1 MSDLFAEREIDAA
14 GVRRAPWVRRW
25 VLCLFAA
32 FALLALLNVFGQRPK
47 DSSAATPAAVLR
59 LNAPEAVRGGLFFQA
74 RVDVRAVQALEHP
87 RLVLDRGWLEGMQVN
102 STEPDPMSEA
112 TRDGR
117 VVLSYDALDAGDT
130 LTVWMQFEVNPTNRG
145 RHAYGVE
152 LDDAEQRVARID
164 RRITIFP

>member
-1 MSDLFAEREIDAA
+1 M
-14 GVRRAPWVRRW
+14 
-25 VLCLFAA
+25 
-32 FALLALLNVFGQRPK
+32 
-47 DSSAATPAAVLR
+47 
-59 LNAPEAVRGGLFFQA
+59 
-74 RVDVRAVQALEHP
+74 
-87 RLVLDRGWLEGMQVN
+87 N

-145 RHAYGVE
+145 RHGYGVE